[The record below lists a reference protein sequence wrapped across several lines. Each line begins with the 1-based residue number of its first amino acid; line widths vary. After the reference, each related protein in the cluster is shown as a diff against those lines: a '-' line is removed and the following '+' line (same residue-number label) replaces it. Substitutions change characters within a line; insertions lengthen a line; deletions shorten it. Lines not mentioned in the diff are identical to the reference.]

1 MTTSTSAHLTSRRPA
16 RLTPEERAVRRDQD
30 RERIAS
36 AVRELRTSDGWRAWL
51 NARARFHRYS
61 AQNCMLI
68 AMQCPH
74 ATHVAPIKTWNALGR
89 TVRRGE
95 RAIAINVYKGA
106 FTVERGDG
114 TEEKVPRFQLRACLF
129 DQTQTEGD
137 ELPEPPCE
145 PITGDSHERLLNPLA
160 LLAGDLGF
168 EVWSSSSPDAPAATA
183 TRTTS

>member
-1 MTTSTSAHLTSRRPA
+1 
-16 RLTPEERAVRRDQD
+16 VRRDQD